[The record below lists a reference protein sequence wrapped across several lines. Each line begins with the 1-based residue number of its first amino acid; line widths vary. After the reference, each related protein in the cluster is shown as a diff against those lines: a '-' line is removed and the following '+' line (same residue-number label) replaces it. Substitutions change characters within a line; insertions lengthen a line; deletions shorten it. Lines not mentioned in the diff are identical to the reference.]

1 MPGLADAIIMR
12 KLALVVLFVSLNA
25 ARAEEPTP
33 VQAEYFRT
41 KVRPVLEAACF
52 KCHSHQAN
60 KSKGGLV
67 VDSLAS
73 LVKGGESGP
82 ALVPGEPEKSLLV
95 KAIRH
100 DDEQLKMP
108 PGSKLAAEQTA
119 ILVEWVKMG
128 APWPGAS
135 KQAAGHVP
143 GTITE
148 EDRKWW
154 AFQPL
159 RPVTP
164 PGLDDPRWGKN
175 PIDRFV
181 FPRLRAEGLMPAPPA
196 DRLALIRRV
205 SFDVIGLPPTPREI
219 DAFLADTSADAYVK
233 LIDRLLASPRYGEK
247 WARHWLDLVRYAESD
262 GYRLD
267 EYRPTAWRYRDYVIR
282 SFNADKPYDRFLRE
296 QLAGD
301 ELYSDDPDALAGT
314 AFLRHWIYEY
324 NQRDV
329 RLQWQTILDD
339 VTDVTSEA
347 FLGLGMGC
355 ARCHDHKFDPILQ
368 KDYYR
373 LQAFFA
379 GIQPNDYQPLVTAA
393 ERREYER
400 KLDAWRT
407 KAGPI
412 LKQIE
417 TLTQADRVKAET
429 GAINKFQPEIQA
441 MLRKPEAERTPMEK
455 QLAGLAFRQVA
466 YEFDRVDKKFKDDK
480 TQKIVD
486 LRAELA
492 KFDADKPA
500 PLPFGFAV
508 RDVGPEAPPI
518 LIPKKKR
525 GDAIAPGY
533 LTIFDDKPA
542 AIVPGADSTGR
553 RSTLANWLTRPDHPL
568 TARVIVNRVWQQHFG
583 QGLVNTPSDFG
594 RLGEKPSHPELLDWL
609 AQRFVEEGWSFKKLH
624 REILTSMTYRQSAL
638 APASELALKKDPQ
651 NRLLWRMTTRR
662 LDAEQ
667 IRDAILAVNGRLD
680 LAAEG
685 PSVDAAA
692 PRRTIYTKIFRN
704 SRDLLLDAFD
714 VPETIASAGQRNVTT
729 TPTQAL
735 LMINSPFMA
744 DQAKAMA
751 ARIGLLKS
759 EDERIEAAF
768 RLAFGRRPSDAE
780 KERSLEFVKAQASR
794 VDPKA
799 AVPAFLSAKMPFR
812 EGKAAL
818 MKPGDSQPHLVAP
831 DGPKLPAGDF
841 TIEAFVLL
849 KSVYDDSRVRPIA
862 AHGNAE
868 AGPGWLFGVTGKKS
882 SHRPQ
887 KLVLQMW
894 GENEM
899 GLKDNEAVFS
909 DVQIDLNKPYYVA
922 VAVRVGETG
931 KAGVTFYAKDL
942 SNDED
947 PLHSFQT
954 PHKIVNMPP
963 RRGPFHVGSGAA
975 KGERSWDGLIDD
987 VRLSNAAL
995 RDDQLLLASESV
1007 GNQTVAFWQFESAA
1021 GPLRDSSSNGLDLT
1035 RNITT
1040 PPTDPVAAAWADFCQ
1055 VLLNANEFLY
1065 VD

>member
-1 MPGLADAIIMR
+1 MR
-12 KLALVVLFVSLNA
+12 KLALVVMILWAGNPV
-25 ARAEEPTP
+25 RAGGPNEPTP
-33 VQAEYFRT
+33 ERAEFFRA

-60 KSKGGLV
+60 KSKGNLV

-73 LVKGGESGP
+73 LLKGGESGP
-82 ALVPGEPEKSLLV
+82 ALVPGEPEKSLLI

-100 DDEQLKMP
+100 DDDTLRMP
-108 PGSKLAAEQTA
+108 PTGKLSAEQTA
-119 ILVEWVKMG
+119 ILVEWVKIG

-135 KQAAGHVP
+135 KQIAKHVP
-143 GTITE
+143 GQITD

-159 RPVTP
+159 KPIAPPV
-164 PGLDDPRWGKN
+164 LDDPAWGKN
-175 PIDRFV
+175 PIDRFIMS
-181 FPRLRAEGLMPAPPA
+181 RLRAEGLTPAPPA
-196 DRLALIRRV
+196 DRLALVRRL
-205 SFDVIGLPPTPREI
+205 SFDAIGLPPTPAEI
-219 DAFLADTSADAYVK
+219 DAFVADTSADAYEK
-233 LIDRLLASPRYGEK
+233 LVDRLLASPRYGEK

-282 SFNADKPYDRFLRE
+282 SFNADKPYDRFLQE

-301 ELYSDDPDALAGT
+301 ELFPDDPEALAAT

-339 VTDVTSEA
+339 ITDVTSEA
-347 FLGLGMGC
+347 VLGLGMGC

-368 KDYYR
+368 KDFFR

-379 GIQPNDYQPLVTAA
+379 GIQPNDYQPLASV
-393 ERREYER
+393 ERRREYNH
-400 KLDAWRT
+400 KLAAWKG
-407 KAGPI
+407 KAEPI
-412 LKQIE
+412 LKQIDA
-417 TLTQADRVKAET
+417 LIQPDIKKAEN
-429 GAINKFQPEIQA
+429 GAINKFQPDIQA
-441 MLRKPEAERTPMEK
+441 MLRKPDIERTPLER

-466 YEFDRVDKKFKDDK
+466 YEFDRIEKKAKDDK
-480 TQKIVD
+480 APKMVE

-492 KFDADKPA
+492 KFDADKPD

-508 RDVGPEAPPI
+508 REVGPEAPPI
-518 LIPKKKR
+518 YIPKKIR
-525 GDAIAPGY
+525 GDAVAPGY
-533 LTIFDDKPA
+533 LTILDDKPA
-542 AIVPGADSTGR
+542 NIVPIADANSTGR
-553 RSTLANWLTRPDHPL
+553 RATLATWLTRPDHPL

-583 QGLVNTPSDFG
+583 QGIVSTPSDFG
-594 RLGEKPSHPELLDWL
+594 RLGDKPSHPELLDWL
-609 AQRFVEEGWSFKKLH
+609 ANRFVQEGWSFKKLH

-680 LAAEG
+680 LTEGG
-685 PSVDAAA
+685 PSVEVAQ
-692 PRRTIYTKIFRN
+692 PRRTIYTKVLRN
-704 SRDLLLDAFD
+704 SRDPLLEAFD
-714 VPETIASAGQRNVTT
+714 VPETIASNGQRNVTT

-744 DQAKAMA
+744 EQAKSLATRLAQMKEA
-751 ARIGLLKS
+751 TD
-759 EDERIEAAF
+759 EDRIEAAF
-768 RLAFGRRPSDAE
+768 RLSFGRRPSLAE
-780 KERSLEFVKAQASR
+780 KQQALAFLKSQASR

-799 AVPAFLSAKMPFR
+799 AAPAFQHAKMPFR
-812 EGKAAL
+812 EGRAAL
-818 MKPGDSQPHLVAP
+818 MKPGVAEPHLVVA
-831 DGPKLPAGDF
+831 DSSKLPTGDF

-849 KSVYDDSRVRPIA
+849 KSVYDDSKVRPIA

-882 SHRPQ
+882 SHKPQ

-894 GENEM
+894 GENEK
-899 GLKDNEAVFS
+899 GQKDSEAVFS
-909 DVQIDLNKPYYVA
+909 DVQIELNKPYYVA

-931 KAGVTFYAKDL
+931 KVGVTFYAKDL
-942 SNDED
+942 SNDEI
-947 PLHSFQT
+947 PLQSFQS
-954 PHKIVNMPP
+954 PHKIVKMPLQ
-963 RRGPFHVGSGAA
+963 RGAFHLGSGAA
-975 KGERSWDGLIDD
+975 KSERSWDGLIDD
-987 VRLSNAAL
+987 VRLSSAAL
-995 RDDQLLLASESV
+995 NDDQLLLAAEAI
-1007 GNQTVAFWQFESAA
+1007 GNQTAAFWRFEPSPGAF
-1021 GPLRDSSSNGLDLT
+1021 RDSSSNGLDLT
-1035 RNITT
+1035 RNVTT
-1040 PPTDPVAAAWADFCQ
+1040 PPIAPVAAAWADFCQ